1 MFKDYYKILEV
12 APEATQ
18 EEIKKAYRSQSLRW
32 HPDKN
37 PGMDTTEKMQG
48 INEAYNILKDSTTR
62 ARYDAEYA
70 KFYSARSEQP
80 KMEKAE
86 AEYDIND
93 ETLKEDIKEARKAAE
108 VFVREFYASLKKDSK
123 RAAQGAWE
131 EAKGPLGAAVILAV
145 IGLVVFAFIKNNP
158 NPTPKTSSKPS
169 NQTASEGTT
178 GKTFDDTNS
187 KQIEI
192 PQLRLLPK
200 MDIGTNPNHW
210 KTMDLYN
217 AFSIT
222 VPVTVERQTKDSP
235 YGREL
240 ANKGMLQLRDD
251 LVIFNQKGLCDLKP
265 EAKEQYCRIMIN
277 FIEGKQGDFLQRDQ
291 TEQLDWEYKQLL
303 SEMVT
308 NEISSNS
315 RQIGSF
321 NSEWVR
327 VNNANAIL
335 VSYRRT
341 GNNYNASRPVNCKIL
356 LFQDDN
362 RFVKMILS
370 YREDEANLW
379 ASDFDQ
385 VMRSIEWKN

>member
-37 PGMDTTEKMQG
+37 PGVDTTAKMQD

-80 KMEKAE
+80 KTTKAE
-86 AEYDIND
+86 AEYDIKD

-108 VFVREFYASLKKDSK
+108 DYVREFYSSLKKDSK
-123 RAAQGAWE
+123 KAAQGAWE

-145 IGLVVFAFIKNNP
+145 IGLIVFAFIKNNP
-158 NPTPKTSSKPS
+158 NPTPMTSTKPS
-169 NQTASEGTT
+169 TQNASEGTT
-178 GKTFDDTNS
+178 GKTFDDANS

-200 MDIGTNPNHW
+200 METGADPNHW
-210 KTMDLYN
+210 KTMTLYD

-222 VPVTVERQTKDSP
+222 VPSTVERQTKNSP

-240 ANKGMLQLRDD
+240 ASKGVQLQED
-251 LVIFNQKGLCDLKP
+251 LIIFNQKGLCDLKP

-277 FIEGKQGDFLQRDQ
+277 FIEGEQGDFLKRDQ
-291 TEQLDWEYKQLL
+291 TKQLDWEYKQLL

-362 RFVKMILS
+362 RLVKMILS

-379 ASDFDQ
+379 TTDFEQ
-385 VMRSIEWKN
+385 VMRSFEWKN